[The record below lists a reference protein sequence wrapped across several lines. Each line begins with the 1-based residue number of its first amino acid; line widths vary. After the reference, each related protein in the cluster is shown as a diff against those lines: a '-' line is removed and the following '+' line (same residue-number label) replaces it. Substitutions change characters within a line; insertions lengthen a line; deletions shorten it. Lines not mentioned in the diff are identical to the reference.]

1 MFEPMLVSDVM
12 TVDPVFVT
20 TDAAVGDAVLAL
32 LNCGAR
38 HLPVLKDGVL
48 MGVVS
53 DRDLRSGT
61 PGLDEVMEDPASL
74 LSRLSRPVSELM
86 STHVLSMTPG
96 DDLEDAVDLLIE
108 HRVGALPIVDPE
120 SHALVGI
127 LSYLDALR
135 ALRGL
140 AWG

>member
-1 MFEPMLVSDVM
+1 M
-12 TVDPVFVT
+12 TEDPIFVT

-61 PGLDEVMEDPASL
+61 PGLDEVLREPARL
-74 LSRLSRPVSELM
+74 LNRLSRPVTELM
-86 STHVLSMTPG
+86 STHVLSMTPD

-108 HRVGALPIVDPE
+108 HRVGALPVVDPG
-120 SHALVGI
+120 SHHLVGI
-127 LSYLDALR
+127 LSYVDALR
-135 ALRGL
+135 ALREL

>member
-1 MFEPMLVSDVM
+1 MLVSDIM
-12 TVDPVFVT
+12 TVAPVFVT

-48 MGVVS
+48 VGVLS

-61 PGLDEVMEDPASL
+61 PGLDEVLQDPASL
-74 LSRLSRPVSELM
+74 LARLSRPVTELM
-86 STHVLSMTPG
+86 STNVLAMTPS

-120 SHALVGI
+120 SHQLVGI
-127 LSYLDALR
+127 LSYVDALR